1 MEDLD
6 GEKVVDLE
14 FIAKNI
20 LVCLPDTSNSVDVF
34 AHTIENVAN
43 YPSFSNEPNE
53 IVDVVSTA
61 VDESDENLVV
71 ESDSD
76 EDDEIKL
83 KPMMA
88 DCLTAE
94 EESSGPSGL
103 PRTRNEII
111 NRDDDI
117 RLTEISACVANMPG
131 LKIDRKGDIFVL
143 RAEVGGISTYSSSF
157 SEVGLVMNYVEHEK
171 SVIVKSNTGQTNSL
185 PLNEDSLVCIKPNR
199 NGVNAD
205 FMVLGKVSEV
215 FGPVTA
221 PFYLVKLARSAPV
234 EDSSETS
241 LGPVADHGR
250 NQHTKPGTTRKH
262 IRSRKNKGSN
272 VVESTSTVVADVP
285 SVPSPQQPVLSALEW
300 IQGYSDDEDEDESAQ
315 PSSRDLSQSESL
327 TTPASSTISKT
338 ADGGDE
344 ACVPWP
350 GSLVFAVAGQCQYLT
365 AAILMT
371 MRVKGSD
378 ASNIYDEE
386 PDDSEVEFS
395 DDEKE
400 MAAKLSRKNKGGT
413 TLPPSAPLQ
422 QQRQQQHHHRP
433 TAAARSAA
441 TVQYDDDAW
450 SSPAPASTISAA
462 VSATAPFKSSH
473 SNGI

>member
-1 MEDLD
+1 MMSDYSDDDHVYEDSD
-6 GEKVVDLE
+6 PDTDIIVREEEEVDEEKVIDLE

-20 LVCLPDTSNSVDVF
+20 VDIVSLPDSVGTIL
-34 AHTIENVAN
+34 AHAVQKEA
-43 YPSFSNEPNE
+43 NE
-53 IVDVVSTA
+53 IVDVST
-61 VDESDENLVV
+61 VDGNDECLVVDV

-76 EDDEIKL
+76 VDDDIKL
-83 KPMMA
+83 KPSMV

-117 RLTEISACVANMPG
+117 RLTEISACVANVPG
-131 LKIDRKGDIFVL
+131 LKVDRKGEMFVL
-143 RAEVGGISTYSSSF
+143 RAEFGSISTYASSF
-157 SEVGLVMNYVEHEK
+157 SEVGLVMNYVEHER
-171 SVIVKSNTGQTNSL
+171 SVIVKSNTGQTNTL

-221 PFYLVKLARSAPV
+221 PFYLVKLARSAPGN
-234 EDSSETS
+234 ESSVS
-241 LGPVADHGR
+241 QLGPATEHGR
-250 NQHTKPGTTRKH
+250 NQHAKPGNARKH
-262 IRSRKNKGSN
+262 TRSRKSKGSN
-272 VVESTSTVVADVP
+272 PVESTVVVAAAVP
-285 SVPSPQQPVLSALEW
+285 SNPSPQPAAVSALEW
-300 IQGYSDDEDEDESAQ
+300 IQGYSDEEDEDEESVL
-315 PSSRDLSQSESL
+315 PSHEVLSPSESL
-327 TTPASSTISKT
+327 TTPASPMISTA
-338 ADGGDE
+338 ADVGDEE

-386 PDDSEVEFS
+386 VGFS
-395 DDEKE
+395 
-400 MAAKLSRKNKGGT
+400 GT
-413 TLPPSAPLQ
+413 C
-422 QQRQQQHHHRP
+422 
-433 TAAARSAA
+433 TA
-441 TVQYDDDAW
+441 
-450 SSPAPASTISAA
+450 
-462 VSATAPFKSSH
+462 
-473 SNGI
+473 